1 MTEDLRISMIQS
13 HIIWEDREENLGYY
27 GELLR
32 RVSGRTDLAVLPE
45 TFTTGFSMD
54 VEKQADT
61 MESQTVPT
69 IKEWAKKYKLAVAG
83 SFIAK
88 DNGKFYNRAFF
99 ITPEGEE
106 YYYDKRHLFRMAEED
121 KHFSAGDKRLIVP
134 YKGWNICLQVC
145 YDLRFPVWSRNVNNE
160 YDLLIYVA
168 NWPEARKKAWKA
180 LLHARAIENMAYVC
194 GVNRVGVDGKG
205 FLFRGDSMIYN
216 AKGKKLADAG
226 KRCVAEAKVCE
237 SIAWVNQF
245 NLTSKHMS
253 DIEFGFG
260 NIELNDT
267 GDDFISMLQFE
278 ALSPAQI
285 DEIEEKGYVFPI
297 KYAGRA
303 NGTYFSKD
311 RTCSDSDYR
320 TIARNRTI
328 DKSRRA
334 IRNALLPYLNSPVLV
349 NPKTGYL
356 AEIEIKKYQ
365 NVVKNILSTMEGN
378 SEISGYSVLVS
389 SNQNI
394 LLTDTLKIIYAI
406 VPVGVTSKIIVEEG
420 FALTNA

>member
-61 MESQTVPT
+61 MDGRTVPT

-194 GVNRVGVDGKG
+194 GVNRVGRYIVASSSPCSAISVGTVSGGRRPKPHSVATPKSVTTCRAAATRR
-205 FLFRGDSMIYN
+205 FAPSRPSV
-216 AKGKKLADAG
+216 
-226 KRCVAEAKVCE
+226 RC
-237 SIAWVNQF
+237 
-245 NLTSKHMS
+245 TS
-253 DIEFGFG
+253 
-260 NIELNDT
+260 
-267 GDDFISMLQFE
+267 
-278 ALSPAQI
+278 P
-285 DEIEEKGYVFPI
+285 
-297 KYAGRA
+297 R
-303 NGTYFSKD
+303 
-311 RTCSDSDYR
+311 
-320 TIARNRTI
+320 
-328 DKSRRA
+328 
-334 IRNALLPYLNSPVLV
+334 
-349 NPKTGYL
+349 
-356 AEIEIKKYQ
+356 
-365 NVVKNILSTMEGN
+365 
-378 SEISGYSVLVS
+378 
-389 SNQNI
+389 
-394 LLTDTLKIIYAI
+394 
-406 VPVGVTSKIIVEEG
+406 
-420 FALTNA
+420 